1 MCLKKKRRQ
10 PFSLS
15 KKSARKQ
22 EYEELAVWHGNNEKG
37 KGENVENS
45 CPTLVE
51 DKKKL
56 LLPDISEPEW
66 ELL

>member
-1 MCLKKKRRQ
+1 MWQ

-22 EYEELAVWHGNNEKG
+22 EYEELAIWHGNNESG
-37 KGENVENS
+37 KGDCVES
-45 CPTLVE
+45 LCPTLLE
-51 DKKKL
+51 DQKKL

-66 ELL
+66 ELI